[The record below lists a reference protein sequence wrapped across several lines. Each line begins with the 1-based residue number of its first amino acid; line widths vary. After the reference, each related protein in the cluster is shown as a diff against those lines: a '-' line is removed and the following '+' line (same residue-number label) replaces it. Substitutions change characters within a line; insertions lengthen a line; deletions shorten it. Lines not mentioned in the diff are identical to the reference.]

1 MLSTRA
7 AGFGV
12 VRIHK
17 PTRKITFE
25 CYKRNVDVDDEDA
38 IYEGWPFTLH
48 QLDNYG
54 RKAQAYLPTL
64 EINKPDQVV
73 QIINEFTKEV
83 VYTLRI
89 QGKTF
94 RPKVF
99 ATGTYTIKVGEG
111 ESRKVF
117 SEVKSLTGDK
127 SDTLQVK
134 L

>member
-1 MLSTRA
+1 MLFTRV
-7 AGFGV
+7 GL
-12 VRIHK
+12 
-17 PTRKITFE
+17 
-25 CYKRNVDVDDEDA
+25 Y
-38 IYEGWPFTLH
+38 LH

-54 RKAQAYLPTL
+54 RKAQAHLPTL

-89 QGKTF
+89 QEKPF

-99 ATGTYTIKVGEG
+99 ATGTYTIKWARENQGR
-111 ESRKVF
+111 S